1 MSIPKTFNQIFGA
14 PEHPSPLVQ
23 SALLLIDIQREY
35 VDGAAPLENVQGAA
49 LEAGKLLALAR
60 ERGVPVFHIA
70 HGAGPGAPAFDTD
83 GPYVAHLPAVAPRD
97 GEPVIWKT
105 YANAF
110 LETGLA
116 ERIRETGRTEVI
128 IAGDMTHV
136 CVSAT
141 ARAAAEAH
149 GFRVTVVADATATR
163 DLPNPLGGVI
173 PAQTVWQSALA
184 ELHDAFAVVV
194 KDAGA
199 WA

>member
-1 MSIPKTFNQIFGA
+1 MSRI
-14 PEHPSPLVQ
+14 S
-23 SALLLIDIQREY
+23 
-35 VDGAAPLENVQGAA
+35 
-49 LEAGKLLALAR
+49 
-60 ERGVPVFHIA
+60 
-70 HGAGPGAPAFDTD
+70 
-83 GPYVAHLPAVAPRD
+83 PAVAPRD

-184 ELHDAFAVVV
+184 ELHDAFGGSGQGCRRLGLTTEMAVIRLYPWRQPNRLSPP
-194 KDAGA
+194 GA
-199 WA
+199 IGSYRQSGDR